1 MQYTN
6 AGLKKLRVEHER
18 EVSTWIR

>member
-6 AGLKKLRVEHER
+6 AGLWVKRSVLWHHDIFV
-18 EVSTWIR
+18 